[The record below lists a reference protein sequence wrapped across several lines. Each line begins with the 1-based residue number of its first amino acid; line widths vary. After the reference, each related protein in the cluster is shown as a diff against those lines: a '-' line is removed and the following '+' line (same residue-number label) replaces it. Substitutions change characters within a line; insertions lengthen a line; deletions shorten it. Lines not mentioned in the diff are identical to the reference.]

1 MADTSATTR
10 GGARRRGLRRSLSRR
25 SAGWRELIRRPRFGW
40 ALVILTAYAAAAT
53 ALVSATRETPR
64 LVEGRV
70 MDETRV
76 ARVDFEIQDLAA
88 TEQEREIRRRS
99 TPRRYVANRA
109 ALEAVQRSLE
119 GLPTALADAETIEQ
133 VAEGIRDEFRL
144 DEERLAAIRGEAMGG
159 ESSPRWRQSVRD
171 LVSELRLT
179 PVLTRDEYQ
188 LEMQEANS
196 QVELEFRDAEQPV
209 LLGKSLVVNVAG
221 AQLEP
226 VVSRAVRRAGF
237 AGETHEMVVEWLVRT
252 MRPTFSFDPA
262 ATAERK
268 EERAAAVAIQTT
280 RQAAGDV
287 LYRRG
292 DQLTRSQREAALKEF
307 AAWRDGQTAIER
319 WAPRLAA
326 FGVVVITAFA
336 ASVYV
341 SAFCPRL
348 SKNTTRAAVL
358 ASLSAALLGL
368 LALGAAGAPGMTT
381 LWMVAAVS
389 FFAMIMATAYDQRVA
404 LSLSLLHALL
414 MAIALGLS
422 AGEYGVLLVVAG
434 TAVWRLR
441 EIRHRNALVVAG
453 LVTGLAAAAASA
465 LVGFLTRPD
474 APGVLHEVL
483 LTAAQAGVG
492 AVGATVV
499 LMALLP
505 TIEKIFN
512 ITTGMTL
519 IELRDPKHPLLREL
533 QQRAPG
539 TYSHSMTVATLAES
553 AADAIGADGLEV
565 YVGALYHDVG
575 KMNKPDYFVEN
586 QPPGFN
592 RHEKLSPTMSLL
604 VILGHVKDGVELARE
619 YGLPRSLYHYI
630 ESHHGTTLVAYF
642 FRQAQEL
649 ADIQDEDR
657 PAETEYRYPGPKPRT
672 KEAAILMLCDA
683 VESATRALTDPTPSR
698 IESLVHELSMK
709 RLQDGQFDESG
720 LTFRELSRVEHRI
733 AKTLSSIYHGRIAYP
748 SSERG
753 DKGERRSGER
763 AMPQTQMETSAGG
776 DGAVAGDEPTAAR
789 GVSAS

>member
-1 MADTSATTR
+1 
-10 GGARRRGLRRSLSRR
+10 
-25 SAGWRELIRRPRFGW
+25 
-40 ALVILTAYAAAAT
+40 
-53 ALVSATRETPR
+53 
-64 LVEGRV
+64 
-70 MDETRV
+70 
-76 ARVDFEIQDLAA
+76 
-88 TEQEREIRRRS
+88 
-99 TPRRYVANRA
+99 
-109 ALEAVQRSLE
+109 
-119 GLPTALADAETIEQ
+119 
-133 VAEGIRDEFRL
+133 
-144 DEERLAAIRGEAMGG
+144 
-159 ESSPRWRQSVRD
+159 
-171 LVSELRLT
+171 
-179 PVLTRDEYQ
+179 
-188 LEMQEANS
+188 MQEANS
-196 QVELEFRDAEQPV
+196 QVELSFWDAEQPV
-209 LLGKSLVVNVAG
+209 RLGKSLVVNVAG

-226 VVSRAVRRAGF
+226 VAARLARRAGF
-237 AGETHEMVVEWLVRT
+237 TGEAHDLVVDWLTRT
-252 MRPTFSFDPA
+252 LRPTFAFDA
-262 ATAERK
+262 GATAQRK
-268 EERAAAVAIQTT
+268 EARAEAVPIQTT
-280 RQAAGDV
+280 RQVAGDV

-292 DQLTRSQREAALKEF
+292 DQLSRSQQEAALKEL
-307 AAWRDGQTAIER
+307 AAYRAEQTAIER

-326 FGVVVITAFA
+326 LGVVVIASFA
-336 ASVYV
+336 AAVYV
-341 SAFCPRL
+341 GSFCPRL
-348 SKNTTRAAVL
+348 ARNTTRAAVL
-358 ASLSAALLGL
+358 AGLSAALLGL
-368 LALGAAGAPGMTT
+368 LALGVAGAPEMTT
-381 LWMVAAVS
+381 LWSVAAAS

-414 MAIALGLS
+414 MAVALELT
-422 AGEYGVLLVVAG
+422 AGEFGVLLAASG

-465 LVGFLTRPD
+465 LVGFLTRPE
-474 APGVLHEVL
+474 APGVLHEIL
-483 LTAAQAGVG
+483 RTAAQAGVG

-499 LMALLP
+499 LMTLLP
-505 TIEKIFN
+505 TIEKVFN

-698 IESLVHELSMK
+698 IDSLVHDLAMK

-748 SSERG
+748 SGGPEGRE
-753 DKGERRSGER
+753 KKSGEKKGAPADTLGPER
-763 AMPQTQMETSAGG
+763 AP
-776 DGAVAGDEPTAAR
+776 AA
-789 GVSAS
+789 ASQPGS